1 MIYINP
7 FDDVVDAVE
16 IKSAEDL
23 HKEQVKQETK
33 EKYDVYNRC
42 ITLAS
47 EKEKLVEANKILAE
61 DLRQLDPVIRMLK
74 SNEWSF
80 DIDPDCSKKK
90 LILSVLKEF
99 DNAWQTIS
107 RMI

>member
-61 DLRQLDPVIRMLK
+61 DLRQLDPVIRM
-74 SNEWSF
+74 SF

-99 DNAWQTIS
+99 DNA
-107 RMI
+107 